1 MPVVVVQLW
10 EGRSTDQKRALAR
23 AITDAM
29 VEHADASPD
38 ALHVAI
44 QEYAREDWA
53 RSGVLAVDMDDH
65 GEKPPA
71 VWKLDH
77 LLLETTDLD
86 RALAFYVETLGFSVR
101 KRETR
106 VDGRPL
112 VVTHQ
117 GLGLTNGGGRVEHVE
132 HLAFRTRDVAGMA
145 ERARAAGI
153 EIIDGPK
160 PTAYGV
166 SLYLRDPDGNKV
178 ELFGPR

>member
-10 EGRSTDQKRALAR
+10 EGRSTEQKRALAR

-29 VEHADASPD
+29 VEHADASPE

-44 QEYAREDWA
+44 QEYGREDWA
-53 RSGVLAVDMDDH
+53 RGGVLAVDMEEH
-65 GEKPPA
+65 GDKEPT

-77 LLLETTDLD
+77 MLLETSDLD
-86 RALAFYVETLGFSVR
+86 RAVQFYVETLGFTIR
-101 KRETR
+101 KQDTR

-117 GLGLTNGGGRVEHVE
+117 GLGLTNGGGGLQHVE
-132 HLAFRTRDVAGMA
+132 HLAFRTRDVKGMA
-145 ERARAAGI
+145 ERARAAGV

-160 PTAYGV
+160 EWEYGWSV
-166 SLYLRDPDGNKV
+166 YLRDPDGNKI

>member
-10 EGRSTDQKRALAR
+10 EGRSTEQKRALAR

-29 VEHADASPD
+29 VEHAGASPE
-38 ALHVAI
+38 ALHIAFD
-44 QEYAREDWA
+44 EYSRENWA
-53 RSGVLAVDMDDH
+53 RNGALAIDSEEA
-65 GEKPPA
+65 GAKPPT

-77 LLLETTDLD
+77 LLLETSDLD
-86 RALAFYVETLGFSVR
+86 RAVGFYVETLGFSIR
-101 KRETR
+101 KQETR

-145 ERARAAGI
+145 ERARAAGV

-160 PTAYGV
+160 ETAYGI

-178 ELFGPR
+178 ELFGPH